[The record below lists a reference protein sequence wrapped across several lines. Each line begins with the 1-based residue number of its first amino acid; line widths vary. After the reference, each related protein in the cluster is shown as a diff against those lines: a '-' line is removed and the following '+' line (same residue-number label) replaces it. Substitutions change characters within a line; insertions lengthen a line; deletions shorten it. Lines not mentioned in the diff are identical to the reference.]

1 LSETILI
8 IAGENSGEKYGAA
21 LVRQYLK
28 NHPETCFFGVG
39 GKAMKKA
46 GVDILFPVEDLA
58 VVGLFEVV
66 SHLARIKRIFRY
78 IQKEVKSRAPSA
90 AVLID
95 SPDFNLRLA
104 KKLSSQQVPV
114 LYYISPTVWAW
125 RKKRLRTIKKHVSRM
140 LLIFPFEEDIYL
152 ANEIPSAFIG
162 HPLIEKVKIGNS
174 RESFLKKYGLDPDK
188 HIISILPGS
197 RKSEIRF
204 HAPVLNKTLPRI
216 RKELNV
222 QFIMLQADNISRE
235 YFISCFSQTLHY
247 CLVSED
253 IYDALA
259 YSRLALSSCGTA
271 NLEAALLETP
281 VIAFY
286 RLSPLTYFL
295 GVRFIKIKN
304 YSIVNILAQ
313 EKIIP
318 ELIQGEFTEENLYNE
333 TKKIMNSASIRN
345 SMIEQFQI
353 IRKQLGTQLASKN
366 AAAELFD
373 LISS

>member
-1 LSETILI
+1 
-8 IAGENSGEKYGAA
+8 
-21 LVRQYLK
+21 
-28 NHPETCFFGVG
+28 
-39 GKAMKKA
+39 
-46 GVDILFPVEDLA
+46 
-58 VVGLFEVV
+58 
-66 SHLARIKRIFRY
+66 
-78 IQKEVKSRAPSA
+78 
-90 AVLID
+90 
-95 SPDFNLRLA
+95 
-104 KKLSSQQVPV
+104 
-114 LYYISPTVWAW
+114 
-125 RKKRLRTIKKHVSRM
+125 
-140 LLIFPFEEDIYL
+140 
-152 ANEIPSAFIG
+152 
-162 HPLIEKVKIGNS
+162 
-174 RESFLKKYGLDPDK
+174 
-188 HIISILPGS
+188 
-197 RKSEIRF
+197 
-204 HAPVLNKTLPRI
+204 
-216 RKELNV
+216 
-222 QFIMLQADNISRE
+222 MLQADNISRE

-271 NLEAALLETP
+271 NLEAALLETS
-281 VIAFY
+281 VVAFY